1 MKIYE
6 VITEAFDNPYPINW
20 FQKTQEV
27 WEGSVQLPDGSKLFI
42 DITESDEGYYA
53 IEFAKSD
60 TKGMGATMKATGT
73 GDEFRIF
80 ATVQA
85 GILEWWN
92 SVDEDDVQKIT
103 FNASKHADDSK
114 NRYKLY
120 ARFAKQWANKIG
132 WVATSR
138 EEDGGI
144 SFVLM
149 RPAAAKFAKD
159 QDLEVMEGVNDPGI
173 FKAVFLAG
181 GPGSGKSFV
190 VRDTGV
196 ASSMGLKLLNSDSAF
211 ETYMRQAEIEPT
223 PDNIMSP
230 AGQELR
236 DKAKNVVKKQTGH
249 YMNERLGL
257 VLDGTGK
264 DYDKI
269 TSQATRLKKIGYD
282 VAMVFVNT
290 DIETALDRN
299 EKRKRSLPE
308 DMITQMWKDVQ
319 MNIGKFQ
326 SYFNQNMYIMD
337 NSDSAD
343 SGAGTNEIYK
353 RLTQFIKSPPKSGI
367 AQNWIKKQQSSR

>member
-120 ARFAKQWANKIG
+120 ARFAKQWASKIG

-149 RPAAAKFAKD
+149 RPAAAKVAKD

>member
-181 GPGSGKSFV
+181 GPGSGKSYV
-190 VRDTGV
+190 IQQTGV
-196 ASSMGLKLLNSDSAF
+196 TTSMGLKLLNSDSAF
-211 ETYMRQAEIEPT
+211 EAYMQQAQMEPT

-230 AGQELR
+230 KGQELR
-236 DKAKNVVKKQTGH
+236 TKAKDLTQRKSNQYETG
-249 YMNERLGL
+249 RLGL

-264 DYDKI
+264 DYAKI
-269 TSQATRLKKIGYD
+269 TSQATQLKKIGYE

-290 DIETALDRN
+290 DVETAKSRN

-308 DMITQMWKDVQ
+308 DMIVKMWDDVQ
-319 MNIGKFQ
+319 KNIGRFS
-326 SYFNQNMYIMD
+326 SYFNEHMYIMD
-337 NSDSAD
+337 NSDGAD
-343 SGAGTNEIYK
+343 SDAGTNEIYK
-353 RLTQFIKSPPKSGI
+353 RLTQFISSPPKSGI

>member
-367 AQNWIKKQQSSR
+367 AQNWIKKQQSKR

>member
-353 RLTQFIKSPPKSGI
+353 RLTQFIKSSPKSGI
-367 AQNWIKKQQSSR
+367 AQNWIKKQQSKR